1 MANSN
6 LNEIIDTSLS
16 RIKEL
21 ANSQTVIGDPI
32 TLPNG
37 TTIVPVCKVA
47 IGYAT
52 GGLDFPAKGNAP
64 TATKF
69 GGGGGSGITVTPI
82 AFLTVS
88 ATGTT
93 ELLEIHTPAEADSL
107 DKITALIEK
116 SPDILERIKNVFAS
130 KKKPTGDAD
139 TSTEG

>member
-37 TTIVPVCKVA
+37 VTIVPVCKVA

-69 GGGGGSGITVTPI
+69 GGGGGGGVKTNTPPKNNPNEKMQTYV
-82 AFLTVS
+82 ARRT
-88 ATGTT
+88 
-93 ELLEIHTPAEADSL
+93 LEQL
-107 DKITALIEK
+107 Q
-116 SPDILERIKNVFAS
+116 ER
-130 KKKPTGDAD
+130 
-139 TSTEG
+139 TSRD

>member
-21 ANSQTVIGDPI
+21 ANSETVVGDPI
-32 TLPNG
+32 SLPNG
-37 TTIVPVCKVA
+37 TTIIPVCKVA

-69 GGGGGSGITVTPI
+69 GGGGGSGITITPI
-82 AFLTVS
+82 AFLTIS
-88 ATGTT
+88 ATGAT
-93 ELLEIHTPAEADSL
+93 ELLEIHTPSEADSL
-107 DKITALIEK
+107 DKISALIEK
-116 SPDILERIKNVFAS
+116 APDILNRVKQVLS
-130 KKKPTGDAD
+130 KKAEPA
-139 TSTEG
+139 TEE